1 MEVSMNVLLASD
13 ASEQAERAQRLVA
26 SVPWPDPTHIEVLYV
41 DQALTAELDLPVAKC
56 TSLQDRVRQAIDAH
70 LAHSKRALNGPGRD
84 VETGLL
90 LGRPAS
96 VIVDEARRVSAD
108 VVVMGSHG
116 HGALASAFL
125 GSVSAE
131 VVDHAPC
138 PVLVARKTTLTKVV
152 FATDGSDG
160 AQQAEDLVA
169 SWPFIA
175 ALPVRVVSVA
185 TMLPSFAMLGPM
197 GPSMMS
203 AETYQQLSDEVRAE
217 HERAAK
223 ESVKRLVARHVD
235 ATAVLREGYAPNEIV
250 RQAVDTGADLIVV
263 GSRGRTGLT
272 RLLLGSVARSVLFQA
287 PCSVLIVRRQA
298 VT

>member
-1 MEVSMNVLLASD
+1 MNVLLASD

-41 DQALTAELDLPVAKC
+41 DQALTGELDLPVAKYA
-56 TSLQDRVRQAIDAH
+56 SLQERVRQQIDAH
-70 LAHSKRALNGPGRD
+70 LAHLKRALAGPGRG

-96 VIVDEARRVSAD
+96 VIVDEARRVAAD

-116 HGALASAFL
+116 HGAVASAFL

-160 AQQAEDLVA
+160 ARQAEDLVA
-169 SWPFIA
+169 SWPFLA

-185 TMLPSFAMLGPM
+185 SMTLPFAVLDPTGTGMIP
-197 GPSMMS
+197 
-203 AETYQQLSDEVRAE
+203 AETYQQLIDDARAE
-217 HERAAK
+217 HEQAAK
-223 ESVKRLVARHVD
+223 ESVKRLVARHVA
-235 ATAVLREGYAPNEIV
+235 ATAVVREGYAPTEIV
-250 RQAVDTGADLIVV
+250 RQAVDAGADLIVI

-287 PCSVLIVRRQA
+287 PCSVLVVRQHA
-298 VT
+298 AG

>member
-1 MEVSMNVLLASD
+1 MNVLLASD

-41 DQALTAELDLPVAKC
+41 DQALTAELDLPVAKYA
-56 TSLQDRVRQAIDAH
+56 SLQERVRQRIEAH
-70 LAHSKRALNGPGRD
+70 LARTRSALAGPGRD

-108 VVVMGSHG
+108 VVVLGSHG
-116 HGALASAFL
+116 HGAVASAFL

-152 FATDGSDG
+152 LATDGSDG
-160 AQQAEDLVA
+160 ARLAEDLIA
-169 SWPFIA
+169 SWPFLA

-185 TMLPSFAMLGPM
+185 SIVPPFAVLDPTGTGMVP
-197 GPSMMS
+197 
-203 AETYQQLSDEVRAE
+203 AEAYQQLVDDARVE
-217 HERAAK
+217 HQRAAA
-223 ESVKRLVARHVD
+223 ESVKRLVARRVA
-235 ATAVLREGYAPNEIV
+235 ATAVLREGYAPTEIV
-250 RQAVDTGADLIVV
+250 RDAADTGADLIVI
-263 GSRGRTGLT
+263 GSRGRAGLT

-287 PCSVLIVRRQA
+287 PCSVLIVRQRPS
-298 VT
+298 

>member
-1 MEVSMNVLLASD
+1 MNVLLASD

-41 DQALTAELDLPVAKC
+41 DQALTGELDLPVARYA
-56 TSLQDRVRQAIDAH
+56 SLQERVRQQIDAH
-70 LAHSKRALNGPGRD
+70 LAHLKRALAGPGRD

-96 VIVDEARRVSAD
+96 VIVDEARRVAAD

-116 HGALASAFL
+116 HGAFATAFL

-160 AQQAEDLVA
+160 ARQAEDLIA
-169 SWPFIA
+169 SWPFLA

-185 TMLPSFAMLGPM
+185 SIVPPFAVHDPTGTGMIP
-197 GPSMMS
+197 
-203 AETYQQLSDEVRAE
+203 AEAYQQLIDDARAE
-217 HERAAK
+217 HEQAAK
-223 ESVKRLVARHVD
+223 ESVKRLVARHVA
-235 ATAVLREGYAPNEIV
+235 ATAVVREGYAPTEIV
-250 RQAVDTGADLIVV
+250 RQAVDAGADLIVI

-287 PCSVLIVRRQA
+287 PCSVLVVRQHA
-298 VT
+298 AG